1 MSSLNLLF
9 NEELIKEK
17 IYTLSSPNRITLT
30 DDHFTKSAVLFTIIP
45 CEEKPYELVLIRRSE
60 EGRRHRGEMAFPG
73 GKFDPKFD
81 NSLTDTVLRETCE
94 EIGVPR
100 KKVKL
105 LGCLHDYP
113 TMTNFI
119 ITPFVGVI
127 DKDQQLTKQER
138 EVQQIVK
145 VPIEFFANKINFS
158 ERPMSFGNSYFPVYY
173 FNFKTNKKNYMIWG
187 ATAFM
192 IVSFIKI
199 VYDYEI
205 SELGS
210 QEFRVKELKNF
221 KNFILSEDYANYLR
235 QFKDFSHKF

>member
-9 NEELIKEK
+9 DEELIKKKLYE
-17 IYTLSSPNRITLT
+17 LNSPNRITLT

-45 CEEKPYELVLIRRSE
+45 CEKKPYELILIHRADK
-60 EGRRHRGEMAFPG
+60 GRRHRGEMAFPG
-73 GKFDPKFD
+73 GKFELERDD
-81 NSLTDTVLRETCE
+81 SLIDTVLRETCE

-100 KKVKL
+100 KNIKL

-127 DKDQQLTKQER
+127 DKEQELKRQER

-145 VPIEFFANKINFS
+145 VPIDFFVKKTNFN
-158 ERPMSFGNSYFPVYY
+158 ERQMFYGNHYFPVYY
-173 FNFKTNKKNYMIWG
+173 FDFKSNKKNYMIWG

-192 IVSFIKI
+192 IVSFIKM
-199 VYDYEI
+199 VYDFEI
-205 SELGS
+205 SNLGS

-221 KNFILSEDYANYLR
+221 KKFILSEDYANYLR
-235 QFKDFSHKF
+235 QFKDF